1 MSLEGK
7 RQADAKGQK
16 YLNADCLRYLESLS
30 LAVRV
35 TVEGAYSGRHK
46 SPFKGHSQEFTDYR
60 EYYPGDSIRTIDWK
74 VYARTDRYVI
84 KLSEKET
91 VMTCYLLVD
100 SSASMAFG
108 GQWHQQFFGR
118 EDVSKFDYACYL
130 AAALCYLTIKQGDK
144 VGLTL
149 FDSKVKYHVPAGGT
163 YLHLYKMLNRLETNK
178 VGKGTS
184 VSRAL
189 RETFPLFNRRGVIIL
204 ISDLLDDPE
213 EIFGAL
219 DMYRH
224 KKFEVILFHLLHK
237 HELELPQ
244 VSSVNFIDSESGERL
259 TSIPADIRD
268 SYHKQLHEY
277 IDTVSST
284 AQSRKIDY
292 QLLSTE
298 TPYQMALRDY
308 IARRGRRWR
317 FS

>member
-1 MSLEGK
+1 MSFQEK
-7 RQADAKGQK
+7 RQADAAGQK
-16 YLNADCLRYLESLS
+16 YLNADCLRYLDSLCLS
-30 LAVRV
+30 ARV
-35 TVEGAYSGRHK
+35 TVEGAYTGRHK
-46 SPFKGHSQEFTDYR
+46 SPFKGQSQEFTDYR

-108 GQWHQQFFGR
+108 GRWHEQFFGKD
-118 EDVSKFDYACYL
+118 DVSKFDYACYL

-144 VGLTL
+144 IGLTL
-149 FDSKVKYHVPAGGT
+149 FDSKIKYHSPAGGT
-163 YLHLYKMLNRLETNK
+163 YSHLYKMVSRLESNK
-178 VGKGTS
+178 VGRGTS

-189 RETFPLFNRRGVIIL
+189 RETFPLFKRKGVIIL

-224 KKFEVILFHLLHK
+224 RNFEIVLFHILHK
-237 HELELPQ
+237 HELELPR
-244 VSSVNFIDSESGERL
+244 VPSVNFIDSETAERM

-268 SYHKQLHEY
+268 SYHRHLHEY
-277 IDTVSST
+277 IDTVAST
-284 AQSRKIDY
+284 AQARKIDY

-308 IARRGRRWR
+308 IARRGRRWNC
-317 FS
+317 S

>member
-1 MSLEGK
+1 
-7 RQADAKGQK
+7 
-16 YLNADCLRYLESLS
+16 
-30 LAVRV
+30 
-35 TVEGAYSGRHK
+35 
-46 SPFKGHSQEFTDYR
+46 
-60 EYYPGDSIRTIDWK
+60 
-74 VYARTDRYVI
+74 VYARTDRYFI

-108 GQWHQQFFGR
+108 GRWHEKFFGR
-118 EDVSKFDYACYL
+118 EDLSKFDYACYL

-163 YLHLYKMLNRLETNK
+163 YSHLYEILNRLESNK
-178 VGKGTS
+178 VGERTS

-189 RETFPLFNRRGVIIL
+189 RETYPLFSRRGIIIL

-224 KKFEVILFHLLHK
+224 KNFEVILFHLLHRY
-237 HELELPQ
+237 ELELPQ
-244 VSSVNFIDSESGERL
+244 ISSVNFIDSESGERL
-259 TSIPADIRD
+259 TSVPADIRD
-268 SYHKQLHEY
+268 SYSKQLNGY
-277 IDTVSST
+277 IDAISST

-292 QLLSTE
+292 LLLSTE
-298 TPYQMALRDY
+298 TPYQVALLDY
-308 IARRGRRWR
+308 ISRRGRRWK
-317 FS
+317 SS

>member
-1 MSLEGK
+1 MSFQGK
-7 RQADAKGQK
+7 KQADATGQK
-16 YLNADCLRYLESLS
+16 YLNADCLRYLDSLCLS
-30 LAVRV
+30 SRV
-35 TVEGAYSGRHK
+35 TVEGAYSGRHR
-46 SPFKGHSQEFTDYR
+46 SPFKGQSQEFTDYR

-108 GQWHQQFFGR
+108 GKWHEHFFGR
-118 EDVSKFDYACYL
+118 EDISKFDYACYL

-144 VGLTL
+144 IGLTL
-149 FDSKVKYHVPAGGT
+149 FDSKIKYHAPAGGT
-163 YLHLYKMLNRLETNK
+163 YSHLYKMMSQLETNK

-189 RETFPLFNRRGVIIL
+189 RETFPLFKRKGVIIL

-224 KKFEVILFHLLHK
+224 KNFG
-237 HELELPQ
+237 
-244 VSSVNFIDSESGERL
+244 SSG
-259 TSIPADIRD
+259 
-268 SYHKQLHEY
+268 
-277 IDTVSST
+277 
-284 AQSRKIDY
+284 
-292 QLLSTE
+292 
-298 TPYQMALRDY
+298 
-308 IARRGRRWR
+308 
-317 FS
+317 